1 MQASASAK
9 EPLPNKSRGSDSI
22 TPSEGLWS
30 IMIYT
35 PNGLT
40 RAEFVAN
47 LVIHG
52 PSREPNWASLVD
64 KLSVSR
70 HAPGAISLIPYPIWE
85 MRLPHKR
92 GSLACLSGKYWLV
105 GQRLLNATK
114 YWLVGQRLLNATV
127 GLATDRMPLEG
138 TVCCAVARVEELGLG
153 RGGSS
158 RGTYEARR
166 PTAQRSGAQAP
177 A

>member
-1 MQASASAK
+1 MG
-9 EPLPNKSRGSDSI
+9 LPGNLI
-22 TPSEGLWS
+22 GLRWL
-30 IMIYT
+30 I
-35 PNGLT
+35 NC
-40 RAEFVAN
+40 
-47 LVIHG
+47 
-52 PSREPNWASLVD
+52 SLVD

-105 GQRLLNATK
+105 GQRLLNAT
-114 YWLVGQRLLNATV
+114 V

-138 TVCCAVARVEELGLG
+138 RVCCVVARVEELGLG

-166 PTAQRSGAQAP
+166 PTAQRRGGASPSTAP
-177 A
+177 RQRVL